1 MLRKLVFALVLA
13 TGGAIAPAAA
23 APPVP
28 GVATV
33 ADSQAEPIHYRGRY
47 HYNDDDNYY
56 SYRYYRPSNR
66 YWRYRD
72 YYYNDDYR
80 WRRWHRHRYHDHDEY
95 YGRRWNRWRNHY

>member
-33 ADSQAEPIHYRGRY
+33 ADSQAEPTHYRGRY
-47 HYNDDDNYY
+47 YYNDDDYY
-56 SYRYYRPSNR
+56 SYQYYRPSYR

-95 YGRRWNRWRNHY
+95 YGRRWNRWRNYY